1 MPEMANIAALHIYPV
16 KSCRGI
22 DLAIA
27 CLGRAGLEADGVG
40 DREWMVVDAGSGGFL
55 TQREAPRMA
64 LIVPAIEAGQL
75 VLRAPGMAAVAI
87 ALGEFALRQ
96 PGLAVRV
103 WNHACM
109 AFDEGD
115 AVAAWLSDF
124 LGRKLRLARFDP
136 AHKRQSNRE
145 RTANVETL
153 NRFSDGY
160 PLLIIAEASL
170 ADLNDRL
177 QEAGREPLPMN
188 RFRPNIVLGQVGPF
202 DEDRLVSLSTAGFA
216 LTLVKPCP
224 RCPIP
229 SVDQA
234 SGMRGPDPLDI
245 LGQYRDDPDLG
256 VVFGQN
262 VIVARGYGSTLE
274 VGQAL
279 DPEWNF

>member
-1 MPEMANIAALHIYPV
+1 MASIAALHIYPV

-22 DLAIA
+22 ELTSAS
-27 CLGRAGLEADGVG
+27 LGRAGLEADGIG
-40 DREWMVVDAGSGGFL
+40 DREWMVVDANGGFL
-55 TQREAPRMA
+55 SQREAPRMA
-64 LIVPAIEAGQL
+64 LIAPAIEAGQL
-75 VLRAPGMAAVAI
+75 LLRAPGMPAQAI

-96 PGLAVRV
+96 PSLAVRV

-115 AVAAWLSDF
+115 AVATWLSQF
-124 LGRKLRLARFDP
+124 LGRSLRLARFDP

-145 RTANVETL
+145 RTGKVEAL

-160 PLLIIAEASL
+160 PILMISAASL

-177 QEAGREPLPMN
+177 RAAGREALPMN
-188 RFRPNIVLGQVGPF
+188 RFRPNIVLGELGPF
-202 DEDRLVSLSTAGFA
+202 DEDRLLSLSSAGFA
-216 LTLVKPCP
+216 LTPVKPCP

-234 SGMRGPDPLDI
+234 TGVRGPDPLDI
-245 LGQYRDDPDLG
+245 LGQYRDHPELG

-262 VIVARGYGSTLE
+262 VIVARGYGSTLM